1 MRVRIIGDGECA
13 RALRGLLRK
22 AGFAVTD
29 FLPGEAV
36 PGAPF
41 YCPLGGYAIQI
52 EESADPRAEHIHF
65 DSVDCELE
73 ANILKHV
80 TALSKHAVVVDR
92 PGGVVHSDR
101 EIRIVVP
108 AHLPRQQ
115 IAVEFGVLRG
125 LVDTVGERL
134 VPGLPRPG
142 PWYRRF
148 FSALGGCPETLSGW
162 SASGAKRKK

>member
-13 RALRGLLRK
+13 RATRGLLRK

-29 FLPGEAV
+29 YLPGEAV
-36 PGAPF
+36 PGAPV
-41 YCPLGGYAIQI
+41 YGPLFGYAIQI
-52 EESADPRAEHIHF
+52 EESADRRTEHIHF

-80 TALSKHAVVVDR
+80 TALSKHPVMVDR

-108 AHLPRQQ
+108 AHLPGQQ
-115 IAVEFGVLRG
+115 IAVEFGVMRG
-125 LVDTVGERL
+125 LVDTVGQV
-134 VPGLPRPG
+134 VPTLPRSE
-142 PWYRRF
+142 PWYRRIF
-148 FSALGGCPETLSGW
+148 RRSARGGSPAT
-162 SASGAKRKK
+162 ASGRGA